1 MSTFW
6 SSLNGLFS
14 NICRPNK
21 PKASLTML
29 SLNRKWEIYFRLFI
43 LLYWKSLNPLIK
55 SIFGFKRLNSL
66 HLKILYCLSICI
78 KYWILIN
85 KLTKSHNLI
94 PLSCKKQNN
103 PIKNRKIFLRTIKN
117 PFTSKKSLRQLM
129 LKVQINIHHK
139 HLSQQVYQFKKCK
152 DK

>member
-94 PLSCKKQNN
+94 PLSYKKQNN
-103 PIKNRKIFLRTIKN
+103 SIKNRKIFLRTIKN
-117 PFTSKKSLRQLM
+117 SFTSKKSLRQLM
-129 LKVQINIHHK
+129 FKVQKNIHHI
-139 HLSQQVYQFKKCK
+139 HLNHLVYQFKKCK